1 METEVDGIGHKGS
14 ESGED
19 EKNNQIEYEELD
31 HFGGHGGGVEPV
43 QWVDCRL
50 KHSLSVSM

>member
-19 EKNNQIEYEELD
+19 EKNSQIECKELD
-31 HFGGHGGGVEPV
+31 QFGGHGGGVEPV
-43 QWVDCRL
+43 QRVDCRL
-50 KHSLSVSM
+50 TDSLSVSM